1 MRLGDWEGD
10 TLVGKG
16 RKGFLLTCVDRT
28 SRYLIARKVHACAA

>member
-1 MRLGDWEGD
+1 MRLGDCEGD

-28 SRYLIARKVHACAA
+28 SRYLIARRVHACAA